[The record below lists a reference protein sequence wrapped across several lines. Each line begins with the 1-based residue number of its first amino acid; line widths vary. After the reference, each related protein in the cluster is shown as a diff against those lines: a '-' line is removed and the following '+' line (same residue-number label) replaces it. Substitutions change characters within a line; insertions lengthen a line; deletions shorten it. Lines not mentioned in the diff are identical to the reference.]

1 MKKTALLLLA
11 LGFACCQS
19 PTQALTEDTSVK
31 KAKFQLGDNTEW
43 AQPSFNDSSWK
54 TLDVTQTWTD
64 QGLDVDGEVWGWYR
78 AHVNIPKSLLDEADS
93 KEVVIFD
100 LPKADDAVE
109 VFLNGTLIGKSGR
122 FPTDRGGYSSAWSRP
137 LTFSVKAD
145 DPAIKWDADNLLAFR
160 VFSGNEP
167 GGLFDSPIV
176 VRVPARTDGL
186 TFAFKESREKEDFC
200 NVTLTNTYPL
210 VLEGQ
215 AVMEVSDPETGKVLN
230 TVKKDVTLKERE
242 RATLSVPYDRSEISS
257 VKVTFTDKSTGKN
270 VVRTYIPKY
279 LLTPAAPAA
288 PRFNTAAVYGVR
300 PGSPVI
306 FKFGVSGDRPMKIT
320 ADKLPEGLTLNPD
333 NGSLSGTIN
342 RPATLTF
349 TVKAENAKG
358 TATQEFT
365 LKVGNQI
372 ALTPPMGWNSWN
384 CWGLSVSQEKVMSS
398 AQAIVD
404 KGLADYG
411 YQYINVDDA
420 WEAAERNPDGTIGTN
435 DKFPDMKGLGD
446 WLHANGLKFGIYSS
460 PGDRT
465 CGGYLGSIDHE
476 QQDAETYNAW
486 GVDYLKYDWCGYGR
500 EYDKER
506 YHSTASYVRPYLLMQ
521 KFLRDQP
528 RDIFYSL
535 CQYGMGKVWEWGEF
549 VDANSWRTTGD
560 ITDTWR
566 SMYDI
571 GFIRQAKLQP
581 YAKPGRWNDPDMLIV
596 GKVGWSNNLRDS
608 RLTPDEQYTHISLW
622 TLLAANMLIGCDVS
636 QIDDFTINLLCN
648 NEVNAINQDVLGIQA
663 KPEVIDGD
671 VQIWVRPL
679 ADGSHAIGIFNVG
692 PDNLK
697 VDLRHYFK
705 DLGISRLQSVR
716 DLWRQQDLSTSNTNY
731 FIPTHGVKYIK
742 VNY

>member
-1 MKKTALLLLA
+1 MKKAALLSFVLA
-11 LGFACCQS
+11 LAVLGMQAQTS
-19 PTQALTEDTSVK
+19 PVK
-31 KAKFQLGDNTEW
+31 KAKFHLGDNLEW
-43 AQPSFNDSSWK
+43 AQPTFNDASWQ
-54 TLDVTQTWTD
+54 TLDITQTWSD
-64 QGLDVDGEVWGWYR
+64 QGIDNQENGWGWYR
-78 AHVNIPKSLLDEADS
+78 AHVTIPKSLLQQGES
-93 KEVVIFD
+93 KEVIILDV
-100 LPKADDAVE
+100 PKADDAVE
-109 VFLNGTLIGKSGR
+109 VFLNGTFIGKSGR
-122 FPTDRGGYSSAWSRP
+122 FPSDNGGYSSAWSRP
-137 LTFSVKAD
+137 LSFSVKAD
-145 DPAIKWDADNLLAFR
+145 ASAIKWDADNVLAFR
-160 VFSGNEP
+160 VYSGNEP
-167 GGLFDSPIV
+167 GGLFDNPIV

-186 TFAFKESREKEDFC
+186 TFAFKEGKDKKGDVC

-210 VLEGQ
+210 VQKGQ
-215 AVMEVSDPETGKVLN
+215 AVLEISNPETGEVLKS
-230 TVKKDVTLKERE
+230 VKKNVSLKEKKSL
-242 RATLSVPYDRSEISS
+242 TLAVPYDRTEISS
-257 VKVTFTDKSTGKN
+257 VKLTYTDAGTGKTL
-270 VVRTYIPKY
+270 VRTYIPKY
-279 LLTPAAPAA
+279 LLTPPAPAA
-288 PRFNTAAVYGVR
+288 PRFNTTAVYGVR
-300 PGSPVI
+300 PGCPVI
-306 FKFGVSGDRPMKIT
+306 FKFGVSGERPMKIT
-320 ADKLPEGLTLNPD
+320 AENLPKGLTLNPE
-333 NGSLSGTIN
+333 NGSLSGTIDH
-342 RPATLTF
+342 RATLRF
-349 TVKAENAKG
+349 TVKAENAHG

-365 LKVGNQI
+365 LRVGNQI

-465 CGGYLGSIDHE
+465 CGGYLGSLGHE
-476 QQDAETYNAW
+476 KQDAETYNAW
-486 GVDYLKYDWCGYGR
+486 GVDYLKYDWCGYSR
-500 EYDKER
+500 EFDKEN

-521 KFLRDQP
+521 KYLRDQP

-535 CQYGMGKVWEWGEF
+535 CQYGMANVWEWGEF

-622 TLLAANMLIGCDVS
+622 TLLASNMLIGCDVS

-648 NEVNAINQDVLGIQA
+648 NEVNAVNQDILGIQA
-663 KPEVIDGD
+663 KPEVIDGNI
-671 VQIWVRPL
+671 QIWVRPL
-679 ADGSHAIGIFNVG
+679 ADGSHAVGIFNVG
-692 PDNLK
+692 TDNLK
-697 VDLRHYFK
+697 VDFRQYFNA
-705 DLGISRLQSVR
+705 LGITRLQSVR
-716 DLWRQQDLSTSNTNY
+716 DLWRQQDLSTSDTNY
-731 FIPTHGVKYIK
+731 FIPSHGVKYLK
-742 VNY
+742 VKY